1 MSNYG
6 RYSAYLAVAFVSVY
20 LVNLAYMK
28 LITDGI
34 VDPVGGFEG
43 LDPVP
48 QVIILLLMST
58 FFVAFVIDRGKE
70 TAA

>member
-20 LVNLAYMK
+20 FANLAYMK
-28 LITDGI
+28 LVTDGI
-34 VDPVGGFEG
+34 VDPVGDFEG
-43 LDPVP
+43 LGPVQ

-58 FFVAFVIDRGKE
+58 FFVAFVVDRGKQ
-70 TAA
+70 AAA

>member
-20 LVNLAYMK
+20 FVNLAYMK